1 MTDGG
6 TNNPLSL
13 TKVGTGTQVLSGFNT
28 YTGNTVASAGT
39 LEIADDAAITFRITN
54 TTSNTLTGAGTVLL
68 NGNFAINVA
77 AFNLTTPTSWVL
89 ENADSLPGAYG
100 ASFQVVTPLGV
111 AWEDAGS
118 DTWILEQGNYKWT
131 FVETT
136 GTLSVVLSGYGQ
148 WALTNATGQ
157 AASLDHDNDGMTNAL
172 EYFMGQSGNSFTSNP
187 VLGAANVITWPKGTG
202 YIGTYS
208 EDYWIETSEN
218 LVDWTP
224 VAAAA
229 VTFNSN
235 DIQYTLPSGS
245 PVKFT
250 RLKVVVP

>member
-1 MTDGG
+1 
-6 TNNPLSL
+6 
-13 TKVGTGTQVLSGFNT
+13 
-28 YTGNTVASAGT
+28 
-39 LEIADDAAITFRITN
+39 
-54 TTSNTLTGAGTVLL
+54 
-68 NGNFAINVA
+68 
-77 AFNLTTPTSWVL
+77 
-89 ENADSLPGAYG
+89 
-100 ASFQVVTPLGV
+100 
-111 AWEDAGS
+111 
-118 DTWILEQGNYKWT
+118 
-131 FVETT
+131 
-136 GTLSVVLSGYGQ
+136 
-148 WALTNATGQ
+148 
-157 AASLDHDNDGMTNAL
+157 MTNAL